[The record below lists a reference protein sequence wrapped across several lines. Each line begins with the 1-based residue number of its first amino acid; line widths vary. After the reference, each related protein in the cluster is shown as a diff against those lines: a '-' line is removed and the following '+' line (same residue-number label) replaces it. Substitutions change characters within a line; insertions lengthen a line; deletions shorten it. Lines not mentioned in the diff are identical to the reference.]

1 MSSYTFE
8 DYRARLQFLRYAE
21 ENVKSCERR
30 ERIESY
36 LPGQVIYNLG
46 EYPARFSIRPT
57 EYDYHLIKSLSERGV
72 GLIQLHEEWND
83 SQRLLGADKF
93 TSHDPEGLREFVKL
107 CHDFN
112 IKVLPYISTGFFDWR
127 DPDFKES
134 FSQHGV
140 YELNAFYYRY
150 RCCDAA
156 SADWNA
162 YLMPRLE
169 AILDTY
175 EFDGL
180 YNDMGYGCANAPE
193 FGYLEYDPY
202 FEDLL
207 SRVYTM
213 VKKRGGIVKIHQ
225 GQCVSPKTHTRVYD
239 YLWVGECVRR
249 ASDLL
254 QTVKFDP
261 YVIVN
266 PDYRF
271 LEEKNADTLYAMA
284 LPAMQFLL
292 RVDGRPVTG
301 ERAFVPG
308 VEYVNNPGNNETYHY
323 EKMREWYLKH
333 PNGPY
338 TYSEWSDIPEDAVMR
353 EKWFEY
359 LDLYRPMVKEN
370 TSAYLLIRES
380 GFLCG
385 EKPKGVLMSL
395 FVNDDCYLCI
405 SNVGEG
411 QETVTFRDAWIDRK
425 TNETVK
431 TLTLNQGE
439 IFFLKAESLKT
450 E

>member
-1 MSSYTFE
+1 MLTLA
-8 DYRARLQFLRYAE
+8 DYRTRIEGLRFAE
-21 ENVKSCERR
+21 EKIKSCARR
-30 ERIESY
+30 ERIGEY
-36 LPGQVIYNLG
+36 IPGQVIYNLG

-57 EYDYHLIKSLSERGV
+57 EYDYDLIKSLSERGV

-83 SQRLLGADKF
+83 SLRLLGADKY
-93 TSHDPEGLREFVKL
+93 TSHDPEGLKEFIKL
-107 CHDFN
+107 CHGFG
-112 IKVLPYISTGFFDWR
+112 IKVLPYISSGFFDWR
-127 DPDFKES
+127 DPDFTER

-156 SADWNA
+156 SSEWNA

-169 AILDTY
+169 QILDTY

-180 YNDMGYGCANAPE
+180 YNDMGYGCTGAPE

-207 SRVYTM
+207 SRIYAM

-225 GQCVSPKTHTRVYD
+225 GQCVCPRTHERVYD

-254 QTVKFDP
+254 ETAKFDP

-271 LEEKNADTLYAMA
+271 LEEKNVDALYAMA
-284 LPAMQFLL
+284 LPMMQFLL

-308 VEYVNNPGNNETYHY
+308 VEYVNNPGNNETLHY
-323 EKMREWYLKH
+323 ENMRAWYCEH
-333 PNGPY
+333 PEGPY
-338 TYSEWSDIPEDAVMR
+338 CYSEWSDIPDNVQDR
-353 EKWFEY
+353 EKWFGY
-359 LDLYRPMVKEN
+359 LALYRPMVTEG
-370 TSAYLLIRES
+370 TVAHIDITES
-380 GFLCG
+380 TLTRA
-385 EKPKGVLMSL
+385 PLPSGVHMSL
-395 FVNDDCYLCI
+395 FVNGECYLCV
-405 SNVGEG
+405 SNVGER
-411 QETVTFRDAWIDRK
+411 EAFVELCDAWIDRQSGSRVNSLRLAP
-425 TNETVK
+425 TQVA
-431 TLTLNQGE
+431 
-439 IFFLKAESLKT
+439 FLKLAHGG
-450 E
+450 